1 MHTASYQSAL
11 NHVAYIAPTL
21 DRPGEFIRWAE
32 DIASLLS
39 YIYSVGYDEATEDV
53 YEAVKEEQGYEEE

>member
-1 MHTASYQSAL
+1 MYTASYKSAL
-11 NHVAYIAPTL
+11 NHIASIAPTL

-32 DIASLLS
+32 DIVCLLS
-39 YIYSVGYDEATEDV
+39 HIYSVGYEEATEDV